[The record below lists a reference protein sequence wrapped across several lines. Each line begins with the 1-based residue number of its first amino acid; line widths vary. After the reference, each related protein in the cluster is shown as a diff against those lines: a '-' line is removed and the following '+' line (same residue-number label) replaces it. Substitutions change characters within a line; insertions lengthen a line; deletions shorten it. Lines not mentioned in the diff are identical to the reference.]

1 MSKLASRLLR
11 PKIYRYNL
19 LSRYSISSFTSKYEF
34 SKPVLN
40 NFPGAFPAPT
50 IRFVSRNSLSEP
62 LQQFQDNF
70 WENGVPKSTLVV
82 LKSGVDKTIN
92 ALKNLA
98 KWLNKEYPTIKIY
111 VESPVY
117 SKVSDSKYEFT
128 VYNPDQDP
136 SLIDFIITLG
146 GDGTLLKTSSLF
158 QESVPPVLSF
168 SMGTLGFLL
177 PFATSEAMN
186 EVTVHRGHYEHLS
199 TLNCYIDNRIL
210 TSVVADGLVASTPS
224 GSTAYSLSAGGPIMH
239 PALESIVLTP
249 ICPRSLSF
257 RSVVLPNDLEIKLE

>member
-62 LQQFQDNF
+62 LQQFQDN
-70 WENGVPKSTLVV
+70 L
-82 LKSGVDKTIN
+82 
-92 ALKNLA
+92 
-98 KWLNKEYPTIKIY
+98 WLNKEYPTIKIY

-224 GSTAYSLSAGGPIMH
+224 GSTAYSLSAGY
-239 PALESIVLTP
+239 LLT
-249 ICPRSLSF
+249 SLLF
-257 RSVVLPNDLEIKLE
+257 